1 MNRIRAFV
9 LAASLLLC
17 SAPMLAT
24 TVSAAESDD
33 NLDVYIDDYYTSMDG
48 ISGLNDI
55 ITEEKVEE
63 IKQIL
68 NDFLLVDEF
77 QAVVSLFAIFWRNK
91 YVHRIFMTSVIF
103 ALVSSIIFGNK

>member
-1 MNRIRAFV
+1 MTRIRAFV

-17 SAPMLAT
+17 SVPMLAT
-24 TVSAAESDD
+24 TVRAAEVDD

-48 ISGLNDI
+48 IAGLNDI
-55 ITEEKVEE
+55 ISEEKVEE

-91 YVHRIFMTSVIF
+91 YVLRIFMTSVIF
-103 ALVSSIIFGNK
+103 SLVSTIIFGNK